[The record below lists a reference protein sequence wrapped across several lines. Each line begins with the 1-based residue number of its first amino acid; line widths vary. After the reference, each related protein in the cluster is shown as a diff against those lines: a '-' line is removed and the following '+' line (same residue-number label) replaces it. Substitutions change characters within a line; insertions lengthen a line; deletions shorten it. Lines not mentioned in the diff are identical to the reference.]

1 MNLNDDLKII
11 DLTANYTTEELENNY
26 KRKLEE
32 LNHAYNELKS
42 RIDKKSKSYQRKE
55 LIIDQIIIKV
65 IFSENLSEFTSAK
78 ILSVLDEIK
87 KKALNN
93 QISLANIEQLEKL
106 KLNESTQDIIILYYT
121 LKDQDLEN
129 PNININEDKEFS
141 SFLKSFFDDELIR

>member
-1 MNLNDDLKII
+1 MNLSDDLKIL
-11 DLTANYTTEELENNY
+11 DLTASYTSEELENNY

-93 QISLANIEQLEKL
+93 QISLANIKQLEKL

>member
-1 MNLNDDLKII
+1 MNLNDDLKIL
-11 DLTANYTTEELENNY
+11 DLTANYTSEELENNY

-93 QISLANIEQLEKL
+93 QISLANIKQLEKL

>member
-1 MNLNDDLKII
+1 MNLNDDLKIL

-106 KLNESTQDIIILYYT
+106 KLNESTQDIIILYYA

-141 SFLKSFFDDELIR
+141 SFLKSFFDELIR

>member
-1 MNLNDDLKII
+1 MNLNDDLKIL
-11 DLTANYTTEELENNY
+11 DLTASYTSEELENNY

-87 KKALNN
+87 EKALNN

-106 KLNESTQDIIILYYT
+106 KLNESTQDIIILYYA

>member
-1 MNLNDDLKII
+1 MNLSDDLKIL
-11 DLTANYTTEELENNY
+11 DLTANYTSEELENNY

-106 KLNESTQDIIILYYT
+106 KLNESTQDIIILYYA

>member
-1 MNLNDDLKII
+1 MNLNDDLKIL

>member
-1 MNLNDDLKII
+1 MNLNDYLKIL

>member
-1 MNLNDDLKII
+1 MNLNDDLKIL
-11 DLTANYTTEELENNY
+11 DLTANYTSEELENNY

-87 KKALNN
+87 EKALNN

-106 KLNESTQDIIILYYT
+106 KLNESTQDIIILYYA

>member
-1 MNLNDDLKII
+1 MNLNDDLKIL
-11 DLTANYTTEELENNY
+11 DLTASYTLEELENNY

-93 QISLANIEQLEKL
+93 QISLANIKQLEKL

>member
-1 MNLNDDLKII
+1 MNLNDDLKIL

-93 QISLANIEQLEKL
+93 QISLANIKQLEKL

>member
-1 MNLNDDLKII
+1 MNLSDDLKIL
-11 DLTANYTTEELENNY
+11 DLTASYTSEELENNY